1 MRALFAFLAL
11 LGVAGIALGILTIV
25 RGMSGPTG
33 RPFSFENYGGPGPII
48 AGLIWRRACTFARSG
63 SPGIELFS
71 AVSPHDSESIMRPL
85 TLVGILLLALGA
97 FILFRGMTYKSKDEV
112 LKVGDLKASV
122 EEKHA
127 VPTWAGGLAIVAG
140 VVLIAGG
147 MKKRA

>member
-1 MRALFAFLAL
+1 
-11 LGVAGIALGILTIV
+11 
-25 RGMSGPTG
+25 
-33 RPFSFENYGGPGPII
+33 
-48 AGLIWRRACTFARSG
+48 
-63 SPGIELFS
+63 
-71 AVSPHDSESIMRPL
+71 MRPL

-127 VPTWAGGLAIVAG
+127 VPTWAGGLAVIAG

>member
-1 MRALFAFLAL
+1 
-11 LGVAGIALGILTIV
+11 
-25 RGMSGPTG
+25 
-33 RPFSFENYGGPGPII
+33 
-48 AGLIWRRACTFARSG
+48 
-63 SPGIELFS
+63 
-71 AVSPHDSESIMRPL
+71 MRPL

-122 EEKHA
+122 TEKHA

-147 MKKRA
+147 MKRRA